1 MTAICIG
8 RFILYGMAGLA
19 DLKWGY
25 LLIQRYNWKQ
35 VATTPHGNIYIYI
48 LLSRDLFNRPDWE
61 TTSLLY
67 PSFSSFSLEAIK
79 ALLPSSILRK
89 HEKGRIHQTIKPFF
103 NAWVEKKNTFH
114 IVLHY
119 EPWSD
124 LHQYKRG
131 YSRDFHYLFPIL
143 QIN

>member
-8 RFILYGMAGLA
+8 LFISYGMAGLA

-35 VATTPHGNIYIYI
+35 VSTTPHGNIYLFFSQENFPTGRIGRQLLNFI
-48 LLSRDLFNRPDWE
+48 LP
-61 TTSLLY
+61 SLPPPLKKKI
-67 PSFSSFSLEAIK
+67 EAIT
-79 ALLPSSILRK
+79 ALMPSPIIRK
-89 HEKGRIHQTIKPFF
+89 YEKGRIHQHSL
-103 NAWVEKKNTFH
+103 NAFH

-124 LHQYKRG
+124 LHQYECG
-131 YSRDFHYLFPIL
+131 YSCDFHYLFPIL